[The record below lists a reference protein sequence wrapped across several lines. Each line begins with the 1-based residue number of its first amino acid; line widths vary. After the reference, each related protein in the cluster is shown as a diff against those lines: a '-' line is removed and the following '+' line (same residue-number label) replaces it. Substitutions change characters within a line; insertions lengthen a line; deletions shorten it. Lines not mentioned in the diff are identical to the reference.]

1 MFYSYSLCVC
11 VCVFFATL
19 FLTSRFPLFPQPLS
33 VSASPNSFVFFPPL
47 VNSSLLTVMFGSKF
61 GQRLGR
67 PLEWRLGG
75 VWVCVWVEIGLCLGG
90 WMKSGC
96 ARCGFGICSPWVWVL
111 LIVGFIFIFFWVVVL
126 LTIMLFSG
134 GGGGNGLRSRFVFT
148 MVAGYVVWVGF
159 KFVGSWCRSR
169 WVRVWFMIVVKVWV
183 MVWFIVV
190 VKVWVTVDHGVVG
203 VWVTVVVG

>member
-1 MFYSYSLCVC
+1 MYLQKLLTSANSEVVYIHPHCSLDVYKKKSMFYSYSLSLSL
-11 VCVFFATL
+11 FFATL

-90 WMKSGC
+90 
-96 ARCGFGICSPWVWVL
+96 
-111 LIVGFIFIFFWVVVL
+111 
-126 LTIMLFSG
+126 
-134 GGGGNGLRSRFVFT
+134 
-148 MVAGYVVWVGF
+148 
-159 KFVGSWCRSR
+159 
-169 WVRVWFMIVVKVWV
+169 
-183 MVWFIVV
+183 
-190 VKVWVTVDHGVVG
+190 
-203 VWVTVVVG
+203 

>member
-1 MFYSYSLCVC
+1 
-11 VCVFFATL
+11 
-19 FLTSRFPLFPQPLS
+19 
-33 VSASPNSFVFFPPL
+33 
-47 VNSSLLTVMFGSKF
+47 
-61 GQRLGR
+61 
-67 PLEWRLGG
+67 
-75 VWVCVWVEIGLCLGG
+75 
-90 WMKSGC
+90 MKSGC
-96 ARCGFGICSPWVWVL
+96 ARCGFGICSPWVW
-111 LIVGFIFIFFWVVVL
+111 VL

-190 VKVWVTVDHGVVG
+190 VKVWVTVWLGCG
-203 VWVTVVVG
+203 SRWLWVKSFWWCWVAIGWFQVR

>member
-1 MFYSYSLCVC
+1 MFGWLNEIGVCSLWVWD
-11 VCVFFATL
+11 
-19 FLTSRFPLFPQPLS
+19 
-33 VSASPNSFVFFPPL
+33 
-47 VNSSLLTVMFGSKF
+47 LLTMG
-61 GQRLGR
+61 LGFAHR
-67 PLEWRLGG
+67 
-75 VWVCVWVEIGLCLGG
+75 
-90 WMKSGC
+90 
-96 ARCGFGICSPWVWVL
+96 GFY
-111 LIVGFIFIFFWVVVL
+111 FFFFWVVVL